1 MMVTSRKDPASISS
15 GLMTLTARAYTH
27 VRLRLSAQQPS
38 EGWLWLV
45 IKRPTETRRE
55 PRAFRVRGGGVSEDI
70 LLPLAL
76 AEADHAIVQEV
87 VLVPSMRLQSVT
99 IASIVFEP
107 HDGSVGSA
115 VYHLI
120 SPVPGEISALAP
132 FAMHTL
138 PPPLVGDRS
147 AWTVLVPVVL
157 LAGMIAVFAGDG
169 GSALG
174 GAMRRGAWGV
184 VGAVWLLG
192 FGLTFYYQVV
202 ALRVDFSRFGGL
214 DRSQAYAA
222 IDYVPLWDDVLEVR
236 RSLPTLGSVDVVID
250 SDRPDVVAT
259 WNARAAYYLYPI
271 IVRRPAPFKLR
282 YFGQRHPPC
291 GQVERELL
299 VLREGERFC
308 LYGVAR

>member
-1 MMVTSRKDPASISS
+1 
-15 GLMTLTARAYTH
+15 
-27 VRLRLSAQQPS
+27 
-38 EGWLWLV
+38 
-45 IKRPTETRRE
+45 
-55 PRAFRVRGGGVSEDI
+55 VSEDI